1 MDAAAEVDDEE
12 EELCIQ
18 SVILCW
24 SCLVDENEKKL
35 KKIMKKYSSLHFK
48 GKHLDTF
55 DFFIHDQTTCD

>member
-18 SVILCW
+18 PVILCW

-35 KKIMKKYSSLHFK
+35 KK
-48 GKHLDTF
+48 
-55 DFFIHDQTTCD
+55 